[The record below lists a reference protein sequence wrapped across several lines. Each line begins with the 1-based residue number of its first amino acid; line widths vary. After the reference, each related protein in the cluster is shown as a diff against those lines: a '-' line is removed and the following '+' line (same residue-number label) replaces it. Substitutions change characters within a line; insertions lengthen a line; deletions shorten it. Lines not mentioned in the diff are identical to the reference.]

1 MLFFVHGGGWARGD
15 KAAAAVVGRKVAHWT
30 ARGYVVVSINYRL
43 LPQAWPLEQAD
54 DVARALAYVQ
64 RVAPGWGAD
73 PAACLSMG
81 HSAGTHLLALLAA
94 DPAIG
99 ARAGALPW
107 RGMIA
112 LDSAAFDLVALM
124 HEQHLPLHDQ
134 AWGEEFATWR
144 AGSPMHRL
152 QGRPA
157 APMLLVCS
165 AHCPRVCRQADRF
178 AALARSFGGNVRVI
192 AVDLSH
198 GAINAELGVAGPCT
212 AEVDAF
218 VQTLGLP

>member
-1 MLFFVHGGGWARGD
+1 M
-15 KAAAAVVGRKVAHWT
+15 
-30 ARGYVVVSINYRL
+30 
-43 LPQAWPLEQAD
+43 
-54 DVARALAYVQ
+54 
-64 RVAPGWGAD
+64 
-73 PAACLSMG
+73 
-81 HSAGTHLLALLAA
+81 
-94 DPAIG
+94 
-99 ARAGALPW
+99 
-107 RGMIA
+107 
-112 LDSAAFDLVALM
+112 
-124 HEQHLPLHDQ
+124 HDQ
-134 AWGEEFATWR
+134 AWGEELATWR

-178 AALARSFGGNVRVI
+178 AALARSFGGNVRAI

-198 GAINAELGVAGPCT
+198 GAINAELGVAGPYT